1 MPNPLK
7 SRTMLR
13 KTLVHSIIVNDRI
26 QSADTIKNLKMG
38 EELNTCKLF
47 PTQRGWFFSV
57 FGSFRY

>member
-1 MPNPLK
+1 MV
-7 SRTMLR
+7 R

-47 PTQRGWFFSV
+47 PIQHGWFF
-57 FGSFRY
+57 FGIQ